1 MAGRNLSII
10 EKIPKLE
17 DIAPV
22 YAVIVMMI
30 YPLALAWE
38 TSSCFIFLR
47 RGDCSLFAYMMA
59 VNLIESLGSTCA
71 SLY

>member
-22 YAVIVMMI
+22 YVVIVMM
-30 YPLALAWE
+30 
-38 TSSCFIFLR
+38 
-47 RGDCSLFAYMMA
+47 
-59 VNLIESLGSTCA
+59 
-71 SLY
+71 LY